1 LDNGLDKFYTNKDI
15 AKYCADIFMGY
26 VPEDSTIVEP
36 SAGDGAFIEYTSIAI
51 DIEPENNKIKKLDF
65 FDFIAKDYKYYL
77 GNPPFGKNSAL
88 AKKFFNHAAKG
99 RGVIGFILPRT
110 FRKVTVTNAIDLNF
124 HKVYEEILPENS
136 FLLEGK
142 VKAVP
147 CVFQVW
153 EYRDVKR
160 DKVKLK
166 TTHPDFTFTTVEN
179 CDFSLRRVGANAGKI
194 NPHNN
199 FAISSNYFI
208 QGKVLDNFKSLE
220 QEFIKLSKD
229 TAGNPS
235 LGKGEIV
242 LLYDK
247 LITSI

>member
-15 AKYCADIFMGY
+15 AKYCADIFMEY
-26 VPEDSTIVEP
+26 VPDDSTIVEP

-51 DIEPENNKIKKLDF
+51 DIEPENSKIQQLDF
-65 FDFIAKDYKYYL
+65 FDFNAKDYKYYL

-99 RGVIGFILPRT
+99 CGVIGFILPRT
-110 FRKVTVTNAIDLNF
+110 FRKVTITNAIDLNF

-136 FLLEGK
+136 FLLAGK
-142 VKAVP
+142 AKAVP

-153 EYRDVKR
+153 EYREVKR

-166 TTHPDFTFTTVEN
+166 TTHEDFVFTDVEN

-199 FAISSNYFI
+199 FSASSNYFI
-208 QGKVLDNFKSLE
+208 QGSVLNKFKELE
-220 QEFIKLSKD
+220 PEFIKLAKD

-242 LLYDK
+242 LLYDRYN
-247 LITSI
+247 